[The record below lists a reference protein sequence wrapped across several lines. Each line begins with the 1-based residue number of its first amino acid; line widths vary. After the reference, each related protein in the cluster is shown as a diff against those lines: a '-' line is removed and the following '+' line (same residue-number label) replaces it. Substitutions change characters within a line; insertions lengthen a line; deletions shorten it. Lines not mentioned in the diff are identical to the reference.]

1 MNLIV
6 LDTETS
12 DLDPDK
18 GAKLLEIA
26 WIELSHTGQ
35 QWEQTNSNE
44 FYIEHPSSIIIN
56 PHAQATH
63 HIRADMLTAERG
75 AISRYE
81 AIRMLLSHIE
91 PSTVL
96 VAHNAE
102 FDSKFLPEICNRPW
116 ICTFRSAKHV
126 WPGAPGYGNQ
136 VLRYWLKLQPDLPTG
151 RFPHQALYDVSVT
164 SSILL
169 KMLEHHT
176 PEELLNLSRK
186 PVRLKT
192 IGFGKHRGQDF
203 NLIPKDYLEWLR
215 RQQGLDSDLV
225 HTLDSI
231 LKP

>member
-35 QWEQTNSNE
+35 QWERTNSND
-44 FYIEHPSSIIIN
+44 FYIEQPASLVMN

-63 HIRADMLTAERG
+63 HIRADMLRAECG

-81 AIRMLLSHIE
+81 ALRSLLSQIE
-91 PSTVL
+91 PSTIL

-102 FDSKFLPEICNRPW
+102 FDSKFLPEIISPW
-116 ICTFRSAKHV
+116 ICTFRAAKHV

-136 VLRYWLKLQPDLPTG
+136 VLRYWLGLEPDLPNG
-151 RFPHQALYDVSVT
+151 KHPHQALYDASVT
-164 SSILL
+164 TSILM
-169 KMLEHHT
+169 KMLEHYS
-176 PEELLNLSRK
+176 PEQLLILSK
-186 PVRLKT
+186 QPVRLKT

-203 NLIPKDYLEWLR
+203 SQIPRDYIEWLR
-215 RQQGLDSDLV
+215 RQQNLDSDLI